1 MRKSKIIS
9 LLLAGAF
16 CLSVAGCS
24 VKSPNK
30 LLRYARRTYGECELV
45 DSEQTDD
52 YTRIVVRDELQGF
65 EYQVTSGM
73 YDMNLD
79 GSSFGSLEDTRSSF
93 GLALKE
99 YVFGEVQDELEAV
112 CEEAGVE
119 GSQDDFCLWLIR
131 CDDEQAGIDA
141 ALECARI
148 LQEYNLDNRMDNWEI
163 VVQAYQAYNDEGDKR
178 YGSVVLPCIEWVSHE
193 QETANNFLDTARM
206 IADTNDV
213 ELVGVEVKT
222 FADTGLDIE
231 LVAQTTYQAYP
242 TSADSPVTFY
252 YFKTGDGTE
261 FYVCDFLY
269 YVNDYYDSDWY
280 NNYEGAR

>member
-9 LLLAGAF
+9 LLLTGAF
-16 CLSVAGCS
+16 CLSFAGCS

-52 YTRIVVRDELQGF
+52 YTRIIVRDELQGF

-79 GSSFGSLEDTRSSF
+79 GSSFGSLEDTRSNF
-93 GLALKE
+93 DLALEE
-99 YVFGEVQDELEAV
+99 YVFGEVQDELEDI

-119 GSQDDFCLWLIR
+119 GSSDDFCLWLIR
-131 CDDEQAGIDA
+131 CDEEQAGIDA
-141 ALECARI
+141 ALECAEV
-148 LQEYNLDNRMDNWEI
+148 LQEYNLENRMDNWEI
-163 VVQAYQAYNDEGDKR
+163 VVQAYHAYNDEGDKR
-178 YGSVVLPCIEWVSHE
+178 YGSVVLPNIEWVSHE
-193 QETANNFLDTARM
+193 QETANYFLDIARM

-231 LVAQTTYQAYP
+231 LVAQTTYQTYP

>member
-9 LLLAGAF
+9 LLLVGAF
-16 CLSVAGCS
+16 CLSFAGCS

-30 LLRYARRTYGECELV
+30 LLRYAKRTYGECELV

-65 EYQVTSGM
+65 EYQITSGM
-73 YDMNLD
+73 CDMNLD

-99 YVFGEVQDELEAV
+99 YVFGEVQDE
-112 CEEAGVE
+112 
-119 GSQDDFCLWLIR
+119 
-131 CDDEQAGIDA
+131 QAGIDA

-148 LQEYNLDNRMDNWEI
+148 LQEYNLENRMDNWKI
-163 VVQAYQAYNDEGDKR
+163 VVQAYQAYNDDGDKR
-178 YGSVVLPCIEWVSHE
+178 YGSVVLPDIEWVSHE
-193 QETANNFLDTARM
+193 QENANYFLDIARD
-206 IADTNDV
+206 IADT
-213 ELVGVEVKT
+213 G
-222 FADTGLDIE
+222 ADIE
-231 LVAQTTYQAYP
+231 RVAETTYQAYP

-252 YFKTGDGTE
+252 YYKTGDGTE

>member
-9 LLLAGAF
+9 LLLTGAF
-16 CLSVAGCS
+16 CLSFAGCS

-52 YTRIVVRDELQGF
+52 YTRIIVRDELQGF

-79 GSSFGSLEDTRSSF
+79 GSSFGSLEDTRSNF
-93 GLALKE
+93 DL
-99 YVFGEVQDELEAV
+99 
-112 CEEAGVE
+112 
-119 GSQDDFCLWLIR
+119 
-131 CDDEQAGIDA
+131 
-141 ALECARI
+141 ALECAEV
-148 LQEYNLDNRMDNWEI
+148 LQEYNLENRMDNLEI
-163 VVQAYQAYNDEGDKR
+163 VVQAYHAYNDEGDKR
-178 YGSVVLPCIEWVSHE
+178 YGSVVLPNIEWVSHE
-193 QETANNFLDTARM
+193 QETANYFLDTARM

-231 LVAQTTYQAYP
+231 LVAQTTYQTYP